1 MSLINE
7 ALKKAQRQRAE
18 EQAELAAPMPGGGS
32 RVRRSAPALSTQT
45 LVLLAGG
52 GITLFVVC
60 VVATVLW
67 INRPGPAKTGP
78 AKSPLAAA
86 AETTATAAPMIVL
99 PASLKAAESEPV
111 AAPSTAKLTPAPSAP
126 LPIQAAPNPGP
137 AALSPASPPAPVV
150 PASAPALAL
159 ASAALPTESAPVA
172 PAVVRVPGKFQ
183 ESIQALVDALRV
195 SGIRAAG
202 NDSKVMINERVY
214 KLNDIVDRPNS
225 LRLTKVAS
233 DGLMF
238 TTPDG
243 VTYEKTF

>member
-18 EQAELAAPMPGGGS
+18 EQANLAPPMPGGGGH

-45 LVLLAGG
+45 IVLLAGG
-52 GITLFVVC
+52 GITLFVSC
-60 VVATVLW
+60 VAATVLW
-67 INRPGPAKTGP
+67 INRPDPAKTGP

-86 AETTATAAPMIVL
+86 AAETVVTAAPIIVL
-99 PASLKAAESEPV
+99 PGSLKAAESDRS
-111 AAPSTAKLTPAPSAP
+111 AAPPTSKFTPATAAP
-126 LPIQAAPNPGP
+126 NPIQAAPNPGP
-137 AALSPASPPAPVV
+137 VTQSPASPPAPVA
-150 PASAPALAL
+150 PAPTSSALPADPALA
-159 ASAALPTESAPVA
+159 ASVG
-172 PAVVRVPGKFQ
+172 VRVTGKFQ
-183 ESIQALVDALRV
+183 ESIQTLVDALRV
-195 SGIRAAG
+195 AGIRAAG

-214 KLNDIVDRPNS
+214 KLNDIVDRPNN

>member
-18 EQAELAAPMPGGGS
+18 EQANLAPPMPGGGS
-32 RVRRSAPALSTQT
+32 HRVRRSAPALSTQT
-45 LVLLAGG
+45 ILLLAGG
-52 GITLFVVC
+52 GIALFVVA
-60 VVATVLW
+60 VVVTVLW

-78 AKSPLAAA
+78 AKSPLAAV
-86 AETTATAAPMIVL
+86 AETTVTAAPMIVL
-99 PASLKAAESEPV
+99 PGSLKAAEPDLS
-111 AAPSTAKLTPAPSAP
+111 AAPPTSKFNPATSAQN
-126 LPIQAAPNPGP
+126 PIQAAPNPGP
-137 AALSPASPPAPVV
+137 VTLNVASPPA
-150 PASAPALAL
+150 
-159 ASAALPTESAPVA
+159 SAALTAEPVPVA
-172 PAVVRVPGKFQ
+172 PAGVRVTGKFQ
-183 ESIQALVDALRV
+183 ESIQTLVDALRV
-195 SGIRAAG
+195 TGIRAAG

-225 LRLTKVAS
+225 LRLTNVAS